1 MINIIIGALI
11 AVGLFEY
18 LLVISYSNMCRLEER
33 YNAMQETLAEQFNE
47 GDKNEKDGM

>member
-18 LLVISYSNMCRLEER
+18 LLVVSCSNIHRLEER
-33 YNAMQETLAEQFNE
+33 YNAIQETLAEQFNE
-47 GDKNEKDGM
+47 GDRDEKDGM